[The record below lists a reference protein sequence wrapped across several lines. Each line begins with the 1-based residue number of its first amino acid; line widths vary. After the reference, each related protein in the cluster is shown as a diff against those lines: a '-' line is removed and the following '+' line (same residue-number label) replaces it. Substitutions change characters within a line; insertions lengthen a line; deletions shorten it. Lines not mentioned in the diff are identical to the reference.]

1 MQITIPTIQL
11 SAIYP
16 EVILTVVALLV
27 LMLEVFRNQ
36 KRFEDLIS
44 YVTLGGTL
52 LAAIFVVAQR
62 GEIVNAFSGL
72 YIVDN
77 YSQFFK
83 LVILLGTFLT
93 ILISIKYAKDEQI
106 NHGEY
111 YSLILFGTIGM
122 MVMVSGSDLMTIF
135 MGIELLSISL
145 YVLAGYTR
153 KRNVSNEASLK
164 YFLLGAFA
172 TGFLIYGI
180 ALIYGATG
188 STNLHSIGQAMSS
201 GSKNMWLLTVGMV
214 LLVVGFGFKISIVP
228 FHMWTPDVYEGAP
241 STVTAF
247 MSAGPKAAGLAAFIR
262 VFAEALPALQTNWVP
277 LLWILAVLTMTVGNV
292 MALRQTNVK
301 RLLAYSSIAHV
312 GYALVGFVSASELGI
327 TAVLFYMLGYTFMNI
342 GAFAVVAL
350 IGRKNEEKTS
360 VQDYTGIG
368 FKYPLVGLAMVIF
381 LFSLAGIP
389 PTAGFTGKFYLF
401 LAAVK
406 AGYVG
411 LAVIAVLNSVVGV
424 YYYLRITVVMY
435 MREEGMGEDLPLLK
449 VTPALA
455 TALVIS
461 IYGTLRLGIFPQEY
475 IAMAKDSF
483 LVF

>member
-201 GSKNMWLLTVGMV
+201 GSENMWLLTVGMV

-262 VFAEALPALQTNWVP
+262 VFAEALPALQTNWVT
-277 LLWILAVLTMTVGNV
+277 LLWIVAVLTMTVGNV

-327 TAVLFYMLGYTFMNI
+327 TAVMFYMLGYTFMNI

>member
-1 MQITIPTIQL
+1 
-11 SAIYP
+11 
-16 EVILTVVALLV
+16 VV
-27 LMLEVFRNQ
+27 
-36 KRFEDLIS
+36 
-44 YVTLGGTL
+44 
-52 LAAIFVVAQR
+52 
-62 GEIVNAFSGL
+62 
-72 YIVDN
+72 
-77 YSQFFK
+77 
-83 LVILLGTFLT
+83 
-93 ILISIKYAKDEQI
+93 
-106 NHGEY
+106 
-111 YSLILFGTIGM
+111 
-122 MVMVSGSDLMTIF
+122 
-135 MGIELLSISL
+135 
-145 YVLAGYTR
+145 
-153 KRNVSNEASLK
+153 
-164 YFLLGAFA
+164 
-172 TGFLIYGI
+172 
-180 ALIYGATG
+180 
-188 STNLHSIGQAMSS
+188 
-201 GSKNMWLLTVGMV
+201 W
-214 LLVVGFGFKISIVP
+214 FGFKVSTVP

-262 VFAEALPALQTNWVP
+262 VFAEAFPALQENWTA

-292 MALRQTNVK
+292 MALRQSNVK

-312 GYALVGFVSASELGI
+312 GYALVGFVAASELGI

-342 GAFAVVAL
+342 GAFAVVAF

-360 VQDYTGIG
+360 VQDYTGVG
-368 FKYPLVGLAMVIF
+368 YRYPLVGLAMAIF

-435 MREEGMGEDLPLLK
+435 MREEGMGEDLPRIR

-461 IYGTLRLGIFPQEY
+461 IYGTLRLGILPQEY
-475 IAMAKDSF
+475 IAMARDSF
-483 LVF
+483 LAF